1 MRIEILVSSHI
12 LAINDDQ
19 AILDLYTLA
28 LEGEGYTVTAHLMA
42 FQDVKEIAELHP
54 NLIILD
60 FKMGKHDVGILM
72 LEQLKMYRPTKD
84 IPVLLCTAALN
95 DIREQEDVLLKKGIP
110 VLYKPFDLDE
120 FLQLVK
126 KMVTP
131 Q

>member
-1 MRIEILVSSHI
+1 MSSHI

-19 AILDLYTLA
+19 AILDLYKLT
-28 LEGEGYTVTAHLMA
+28 LEGEGYTVSTSLMA
-42 FQDVKEIAELHP
+42 FETMREIADLMP

-60 FKMGKHDVGILM
+60 FKLGKHDAGILV

-84 IPVLLCTAALN
+84 IPVLICTAALK
-95 DIREQEDVLLKKGIP
+95 DIREQEDVLLQKGIP

-131 Q
+131 QSLT